1 MRKGLHGLLL
11 GLLLVG
17 AALSCKHND
26 GDSVVVTGEGAR
38 LSSEAIDRD
47 PLALLPSKP
56 VVLGVIDVPAFLAS
70 PLGGEI
76 NRLAAKYVP
85 LGQDTGFVLQRDLK
99 KLVGAAYS
107 LAGVDVVGVAQGD
120 FNPDLMR
127 SAAERRASTP
137 GGAPLVHSKYAGN
150 DVFTAGNVGFTVVTR
165 HTMLIGNETGMR
177 RALDRIRDNRL
188 AREVPEWM
196 TKLIETPQS
205 AMVLAGDV
213 ATEPRVAAMARMA
226 PFLGG
231 LSTFRI
237 VGNFQPPGV
246 NLAGTL
252 SYVDASSAA
261 TGANALRSLSQ
272 MSAIVGVL
280 AIFGLSAPLQN
291 LQVENHD
298 RDTTFVTSSDA
309 ESLARLLAQVM

>member
-1 MRKGLHGLLL
+1 MRKGLL
-11 GLLLVG
+11 GLALGVLVIG
-17 AALSCKHND
+17 SASSCKHND

-85 LGQDTGFVLQRDLK
+85 LGQETGFVLQRDLK
-99 KLVGAAYS
+99 KIVGAAYS

-120 FNPDLMR
+120 FNPDLIR
-127 SAAERRASTP
+127 SAAERHAATP
-137 GGAPLVHSKYAGN
+137 TGAQLVHSKYAGN

-196 TKLIETPQS
+196 TKLIETPQ
-205 AMVLAGDV
+205 AATVLAGDV

-231 LSTFRI
+231 LSSFRI

-246 NLAGTL
+246 NVAGTL
-252 SYVDASSAA
+252 SYADAQSAA
-261 TGANALRSLSQ
+261 AGANHLRGLAQ
-272 MSAIVGVL
+272 MTAVTAIL
-280 AIFGLSAPLQN
+280 AMFGLGAPLQN

-298 RDTTFVTSSDA
+298 RDTTFVTASDA

>member
-1 MRKGLHGLLL
+1 MKRRLL
-11 GLLLVG
+11 GLALGLLIVG
-17 AALSCKHND
+17 SAFSCKHNE
-26 GDSVVVTGEGAR
+26 GDSVVVTGDGAR
-38 LSSEAIDRD
+38 LSSEAIDHD
-47 PLALLPSKP
+47 PLALLPGHP
-56 VVLGVIDVPAFLAS
+56 VVLGVVDVPAFLAS

-85 LGQDTGFVLQRDLK
+85 LGQETGFVLQRDLK
-99 KLVGAAYS
+99 KLVGGAYS

-120 FNPDLMR
+120 FNPELIR
-127 SAAERRASTP
+127 SAAERRAMTP

-188 AREVPEWM
+188 ARDVPEWM
-196 TKLIETPQS
+196 TKLIETPQ
-205 AMVLAGDV
+205 AATVLAGDV

-226 PFLGG
+226 PFVAG
-231 LSTFRI
+231 LSSFRI

-246 NLAGTL
+246 NVAGTL
-252 SYVDASSAA
+252 SYADAQSAA
-261 TGANALRSLSQ
+261 AGADSLRALAQ

-280 AIFGLSAPLQN
+280 AIFGLGAPIQN
-291 LQVENHD
+291 LQVENRD
-298 RDTTFVTSSDA
+298 RDTTFITSTDA
-309 ESLARLLAQVM
+309 DSLARLLAQVM

>member
-1 MRKGLHGLLL
+1 MRKRVL
-11 GLLLVG
+11 GLALGALVAG
-17 AALSCKHND
+17 SAFSCKHND

-56 VVLGVIDVPAFLAS
+56 VVLGTVDVPAFLAS
-70 PLGGEI
+70 PLGNEI
-76 NRLAAKYVP
+76 NRLASKYVP
-85 LGQDTGFVLQRDLK
+85 LGQETGFVLQRDLK
-99 KLVGAAYS
+99 KIVGAAYS

-120 FNPDLMR
+120 FNPELIR
-127 SAAERRASTP
+127 SAAERHAATP
-137 GGAPLVHSKYAGN
+137 TGAQLVHSKYAGN
-150 DVFTAGNVGFTVVTR
+150 DVFTAGNVGFTVVTT

-188 AREVPEWM
+188 VREVPEWM
-196 TKLIETPQS
+196 IKLMETPQ
-205 AMVLAGDV
+205 AATVLAGDV

-231 LSTFRI
+231 LSSFRI

-246 NLAGTL
+246 NVAGAL
-252 SYVDASSAA
+252 SYADAASAA
-261 TGANALRSLSQ
+261 AGANHLRGLAQ
-272 MSAIVGVL
+272 MSAITAVL
-280 AIFGLSAPLQN
+280 AMFGLGAPLQN

-298 RDTTFVTSSDA
+298 RDTTFVTAADC

>member
-1 MRKGLHGLLL
+1 MRKALL
-11 GLLLVG
+11 GLALGVLVLG
-17 AALSCKHND
+17 SGTSCKHND

-56 VVLGVIDVPAFLAS
+56 IVLGFIDVPAFLAS
-70 PLGGEI
+70 PLGNEI

-85 LGQDTGFVLQRDLK
+85 LGQETGFVLQRDLK
-99 KLVGAAYS
+99 KIVGAAYS

-120 FNPDLMR
+120 FNPDLIR
-127 SAAERRASTP
+127 SAAERHATTP
-137 GGAPLVHSKYAGN
+137 TGAQLVHSKYAGN

-188 AREVPEWM
+188 VREAPEWM
-196 TKLIETPQS
+196 TKLIETPQ
-205 AMVLAGDV
+205 AATVLAGDV
-213 ATEPRVAAMARMA
+213 ATEPRIAAAARMA

-246 NLAGTL
+246 NVAGTL
-252 SYVDASSAA
+252 SYADAPSAA
-261 TGANALRSLSQ
+261 AGANALRGLAQ
-272 MSAIVGVL
+272 MTAVTAVL
-280 AIFGLSAPLQN
+280 AMFGLGAPLQN
-291 LQVENHD
+291 LQVESHD
-298 RDTTFVTSSDA
+298 RDTTFVTAADA

>member
-1 MRKGLHGLLL
+1 MNHRMLGWVLGLSLL
-11 GLLLVG
+11 GS
-17 AALSCKHND
+17 ATACKHND

-38 LSSEAIDRD
+38 LPSEVIDRD

-85 LGQDTGFVLQRDLK
+85 LGQETGFVLSRDLK
-99 KLVGAAYS
+99 KMVGGAYS
-107 LAGVDVVGVAQGD
+107 LAGVDVVAVAQGD
-120 FNPDLMR
+120 FNPDLIR
-127 SAAERRASTP
+127 AAAERHATTP
-137 GGAPLVHSKYAGN
+137 GGMQLVHSKYAGN
-150 DVFTAGNVGFTVVTR
+150 DVFTAGNIGFTVVTR

-188 AREVPEWM
+188 ARDVPEWM
-196 TKLIETPQS
+196 TKLIETPQ
-205 AMVLAGDV
+205 AATVLAGDV
-213 ATEPRVAAMARMA
+213 ATEPRIAAMARMA

-231 LSTFRI
+231 LSTFRL

-246 NLAGTL
+246 NVAGTL
-252 SYVDASSAA
+252 TYVDAPSAA
-261 TGANALRSLSQ
+261 AGANALRGLAQTTAITAVLS
-272 MSAIVGVL
+272 
-280 AIFGLSAPLQN
+280 IFGLGAPLQN
-291 LQVENHD
+291 LQIENKD
-298 RDTTFVTSSDA
+298 RDTNFVTASDA

>member
-1 MRKGLHGLLL
+1 ML
-11 GLLLVG
+11 GLALGALVAG
-17 AALSCKHND
+17 SVLSCKHND

-38 LSSEAIDRD
+38 LSSEAIDQD

-76 NRLAAKYVP
+76 NRLASKYVP
-85 LGQDTGFVLQRDLK
+85 LGQETGFVLQRDLK
-99 KLVGAAYS
+99 KIVGAAYS

-120 FNPDLMR
+120 FNPDLIR
-127 SAAERRASTP
+127 QAAERHATTP

-165 HTMLIGNETGMR
+165 HTMLVGNETGMR

-196 TKLIETPQS
+196 TKLIETPQ
-205 AMVLAGDV
+205 AATVLAGDV

-231 LSTFRI
+231 LSSFRI
-237 VGNFQPPGV
+237 IGNFQPPGV
-246 NLAGTL
+246 NVAGTL
-252 SYVDASSAA
+252 SYADAASAA
-261 TGANALRSLSQ
+261 AGANQLRGLAQ
-272 MSAIVGVL
+272 MSAITAVL
-280 AIFGLSAPLQN
+280 AMFGLGAPLQN

-298 RDTTFVTSSDA
+298 RDTTFVTAADA

>member
-1 MRKGLHGLLL
+1 MKKRLL
-11 GLLLVG
+11 GLAFGLVLAL
-17 AALSCKHND
+17 AASACKHNE
-26 GDSVVVTGEGAR
+26 GDSVVVTGEGTR
-38 LSSEAIDRD
+38 LPSEAIDRD

-70 PLGGEI
+70 PLGSEI

-85 LGQDTGFVLQRDLK
+85 LGQETGFVLQRDLK
-99 KLVGAAYS
+99 KIVGAAYS

-120 FNPDLMR
+120 FNPDLIR
-127 SAAERRASTP
+127 SAVERHAMTP
-137 GGAPLVHSKYAGN
+137 GGVPLVHSKYAGN

-188 AREVPEWM
+188 AREVPDWM
-196 TKLIETPQS
+196 TKLIETPGAAS
-205 AMVLAGDV
+205 VLAGDV
-213 ATEPRVAAMARMA
+213 ATEPRIAAMAQMA

-231 LSTFRI
+231 LSSFRM

-246 NLAGTL
+246 NVAGTL
-252 SYVDASSAA
+252 SYVDAASAA
-261 TGANALRSLSQ
+261 SGANALRGLAQ
-272 MSAIVGVL
+272 MSVITSIL
-280 AIFGLSAPLQN
+280 AMFGLGAPLQN

-309 ESLARLLAQVM
+309 ESLARLLAHVM

>member
-1 MRKGLHGLLL
+1 MRKRLVGLAL
-11 GLLLVG
+11 GLVLAG
-17 AALSCKHND
+17 SGSSCKHNE

-38 LSSEAIDRD
+38 LPSEAIDRD

-56 VVLGVIDVPAFLAS
+56 VVLGVFDVPAFLAS
-70 PLGGEI
+70 PLGNEI
-76 NRLAAKYVP
+76 NRLAAKYIP
-85 LGQDTGFVLQRDLK
+85 LGQETGFVLQRDLK
-99 KLVGAAYS
+99 KVVGAAYS

-120 FNPDLMR
+120 FNPDLIR
-127 SAAERRASTP
+127 SAAERRVMTP
-137 GGAPLVHSKYAGN
+137 GGVPLVHSKYAGN

-188 AREVPEWM
+188 LREVPEWM
-196 TKLIETPQS
+196 TKLIETPQ
-205 AMVLAGDV
+205 AATVLAGDV
-213 ATEPRVAAMARMA
+213 ASEPRVGAMARMA
-226 PFLGG
+226 PFLAG
-231 LSTFRI
+231 LSSFRM

-246 NLAGTL
+246 NVAGTL
-252 SYVDASSAA
+252 SYADAPSAA
-261 TGANALRSLSQ
+261 AGANALRGLAQ

-298 RDTTFVTSSDA
+298 RDTTFVTASDA
-309 ESLARLLAQVM
+309 ESLARLLAQLM

>member
-1 MRKGLHGLLL
+1 MKKGLL
-11 GLLLVG
+11 GLAFGLLIAG
-17 AALSCKHND
+17 STLSCKHNE
-26 GDSVVVTGEGAR
+26 GDSVVVTGSGSR

-47 PLALLPSKP
+47 PLALLPGQP
-56 VVLGVIDVPAFLAS
+56 VVLGVVDVPAFLAS

-85 LGQDTGFVLQRDLK
+85 LGQETGFVLQRDLK
-99 KLVGAAYS
+99 KMVGAAYS
-107 LAGVDVVGVAQGD
+107 LAGVDVVAVAQGD
-120 FNPDLMR
+120 FNPDLIR
-127 SAAERRASTP
+127 SAVERRVMTP
-137 GGAPLVHSKYAGN
+137 GGVQLVHSKYAGN
-150 DVFTAGNVGFTVVTR
+150 DVFTAGNLGFTVVTR

-188 AREVPEWM
+188 ARDVPEWM
-196 TKLIETPQS
+196 TKLIETPG
-205 AMVLAGDV
+205 AATVLAGDV

-231 LSTFRI
+231 LSSFRI

-246 NLAGTL
+246 NVAGTL
-252 SYVDASSAA
+252 SYADAQSAA
-261 TGANALRSLSQ
+261 VGANALRGLAQ
-272 MSAIVGVL
+272 MSAVTAVL
-280 AIFGLSAPLQN
+280 AIFGLGAPLQN

-298 RDTTFVTSSDA
+298 RDATFVTSADA